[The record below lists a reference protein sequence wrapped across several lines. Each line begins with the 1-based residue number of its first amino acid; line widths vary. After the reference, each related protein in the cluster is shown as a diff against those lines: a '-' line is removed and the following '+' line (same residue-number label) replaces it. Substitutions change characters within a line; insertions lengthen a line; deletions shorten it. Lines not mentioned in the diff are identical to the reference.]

1 MYKENFAQMKN
12 DKRIIGQTFY
22 QKRKISTEF
31 ILEWQ
36 NGYPKLGFWVFAM
49 PWRTAPSA
57 CSTFEKS
64 SNMAKIC

>member
-1 MYKENFAQMKN
+1 MKN

-36 NGYPKLGFWVFAM
+36 NAGTQKLGFWVFAM
-49 PWRTAPSA
+49 PWRTEPSA
-57 CSTFEKS
+57 CSTLKNHQIWQKFGQK
-64 SNMAKIC
+64 

>member
-31 ILEWQ
+31 FLVEEWVPKTRILGIR
-36 NGYPKLGFWVFAM
+36 NAM
-49 PWRTAPSA
+49 ENRAFGVLH
-57 CSTFEKS
+57 FEKS